1 MLKLGWASRDITPD
15 APVMLHGQMYTR
27 VSAETHDPITV
38 TALAIEG
45 ASGEGAIM
53 VSCDLVRV
61 AAGLQDRFREALA
74 DRLPGMDP
82 ENAFLNA
89 THTHTGPVLDEG
101 LYPEPDADIMR
112 PEECA
117 RFFVERTCEAAA
129 EAWDR
134 REAGGLSWAFGH
146 AVVGHN
152 RRTVYADGHAR
163 MYGKTDDPQFDGFE
177 GYEDHSLDMLFVW
190 TASDELAGIVLNIP
204 CPSQVDESREFISA
218 DFWHDI
224 RAELRRR
231 HGEDLFVLPQC
242 GAAGDQSPH
251 LLIYRQEEEYMR
263 RRGGVSERREIALRV
278 AAAVDR
284 ALPGGRADIRR
295 DLPFAHRT
303 KRLELQRRR
312 VTAEE
317 CEEARRELRALE
329 EKGGQERWLS
339 HFASVIGRYERG
351 EEEGV
356 FPMELHVLRL
366 GEIAIATNPFELFLD
381 YGLRIKARSPAL
393 QTLVV
398 QLAAGAGGYLPT
410 RRAVRGGSYGARPA
424 EGRVGPEGGQVM
436 VDCTVGE
443 IVALWAGGGDV

>member
-1 MLKLGWASRDITPD
+1 MLRLGWASRDITPG
-15 APVMLHGQMYTR
+15 APVMLAGQMYTR
-27 VSAETHDPITV
+27 IAAETHDPITV

-45 ASGEGAIM
+45 ASGEDAIM
-53 VSCDLVRV
+53 VSCDLVHISME
-61 AAGLQDRFREALA
+61 LQDRFREALA
-74 DRLPGMDP
+74 DRLPDADP
-82 ENAFLNA
+82 GSAFLNA
-89 THTHTGPVLDEG
+89 THTHTGPVLKEG

-117 RFFVERTCEAAA
+117 RFLVERTCEAAA

-134 REAGGLSWAFGH
+134 REAGGVSWAFGH

-163 MYGKTDDPQFDGFE
+163 MYGKTDDPHFEGFE
-177 GYEDHSLDMLFVW
+177 GYEDHSLDMVFVW
-190 TASDELAGIVLNIP
+190 TATDELAGIVLNIP
-204 CPSQVDESREFISA
+204 SPSQVDESREFISA

-224 RAELRRR
+224 RVELRRR
-231 HGEDLFVLPQC
+231 HGESLFVLPQC

-251 LLIYRQEEEYMR
+251 LLIYGQEEEYMR

-284 ALPGGRADIRR
+284 ALPGARADIRR
-295 DLPFAHRT
+295 DPPFAHRT
-303 KRLELQRRR
+303 KRLELERRR

-317 CEEARRELRALE
+317 CEEARRELRARE
-329 EKGGQERWLS
+329 EKGGRAAWRRQRL
-339 HFASVIGRYERG
+339 ASVLERYERG
-351 EEEGV
+351 EEEGG

-366 GEIAIATNPFELFLD
+366 GEIAIAANPFELFLD

-398 QLAAGAGGYLPT
+398 QLAAGCGGYLPT
-410 RRAVRGGSYGARPA
+410 FKAVRGGSYGARPA
-424 EGRVGPEGGQVM
+424 DGHVGPEGGQVM

-443 IVALWAGGGDV
+443 IAALWAGDV